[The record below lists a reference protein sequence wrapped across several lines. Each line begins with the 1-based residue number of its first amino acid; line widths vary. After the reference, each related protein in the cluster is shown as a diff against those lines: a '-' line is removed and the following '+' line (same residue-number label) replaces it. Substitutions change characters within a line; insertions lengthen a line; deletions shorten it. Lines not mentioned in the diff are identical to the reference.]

1 MIAPINLHNQLFL
14 QTNEICNIIVNNIL
28 PSEFDA

>member
-1 MIAPINLHNQLFL
+1 MIAPIHLNNQFFL

-28 PSEFDA
+28 PPEFDT